1 MKMSIKIT
9 LLFTSLAAGIILL
22 LSGAVYYLANRYSF
36 QDFYKRLE
44 IRAIIA
50 AKANFEKDQ
59 GNVSLYNEIRKEHL
73 ERLPGEQEFFLK
85 LDATGRAAGNTSGQL
100 LPERF
105 YQQVLTEK
113 KAFYRKGNVFY
124 AALLYPD
131 KQPEYIVLLSA
142 RNEYSTQQLRNLK
155 NILVSGIVVAVVAAL
170 SVGLF
175 FSRQV
180 LKPVRRISHSVNDI
194 NTHNLHLRL
203 PQAEGGDEIA
213 ELTHTFN
220 NMLDRLETSFETQHN
235 FVSNASHELRTPLTS
250 IIGEAELALH
260 KPRTDE
266 QYRKS
271 LLVILHEAE
280 RLEHITSS
288 LLSLA
293 QTGFDGKTQQQEILR
308 IDELLLEVKTSAD
321 KIVLDNNCIH
331 IDYSLLP
338 EDELKLYT
346 RGNPQLLKLA
356 LSNIVLNA
364 CKYSYNKPV
373 TLALTATSE
382 KIIIIIK
389 DQGIGIPEKELKYIY
404 DPFFRASNTGQFK
417 GYGIGLPLSRNIIR
431 MHQGDIAV
439 SSAVGKGTVVQVS
452 LPIYTIV
459 S

>member
-9 LLFTSLAAGIILL
+9 VLFTLLAAGIILL
-22 LSGAVYYLANRYSF
+22 LSGAVYYFANRYSF

-44 IRAIIA
+44 IRAVIA
-50 AKANFEKDQ
+50 AKANFEKDES
-59 GNVSLYNEIRKEHL
+59 NISLYNEIRKEHL
-73 ERLPGEQEFFLK
+73 ERLPNEQEYFLK
-85 LDATGRAAGNTSGQL
+85 LEKDSEQVSRSAGL
-100 LPERF
+100 VLPNRF
-105 YQQVLTEK
+105 YHQVLAEK
-113 KAFYRKGNVFY
+113 KAFYRKGDVFY
-124 AALLYPD
+124 AALLYPE
-131 KQPEYIVLLSA
+131 KQPEYMVVLSA

-170 SVGLF
+170 SVGLL
-175 FSRQV
+175 FSRQI

-203 PQAEGGDEIA
+203 KEAEGNDEIA
-213 ELTHTFN
+213 ELAQTFN
-220 NMLDRLETSFETQHN
+220 GMLDRLETSFETQHN

-250 IIGEAELALH
+250 IIGEAELALD

-266 QYRKS
+266 QYRQS
-271 LLVILHEAE
+271 LSIILREAE
-280 RLEHITSS
+280 RLKHITSS
-288 LLSLA
+288 LLNLA
-293 QTGFDGKTQQQEILR
+293 QTGFDGKKQQQEVLR
-308 IDELLLEVKTSAD
+308 IDELLLEVKDSAD
-321 KIVLDNNCIH
+321 KIASGNCIH

-346 RGNPQLLKLA
+346 KGNPQLLKLA

-364 CKYSYNKPV
+364 CKYSYNRPV

-382 KIIIIIK
+382 KIIIIVK

-431 MHQGDIAV
+431 MHHGDIVV
-439 SSAVGKGTVVQVS
+439 SSVVEQGTVVQIS
-452 LPIYTIV
+452 LPIYKGV
-459 S
+459 V